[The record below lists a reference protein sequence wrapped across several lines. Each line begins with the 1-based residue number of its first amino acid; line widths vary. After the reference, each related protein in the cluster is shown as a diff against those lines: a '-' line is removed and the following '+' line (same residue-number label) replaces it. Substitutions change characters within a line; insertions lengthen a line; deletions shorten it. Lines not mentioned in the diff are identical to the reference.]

1 MQARLSKTV
10 SQKSFWLVLPAA
22 CFIATGVAN
31 AGGATNPGAAAP
43 PPAPGQSAAPGN
55 PGGGD
60 PAAAAAS
67 VARSKIAWPCVQKKV
82 AKIDAAAVWD
92 GPPVKDLRGWG
103 SDSKMAALVT
113 QAVSRR
119 TPVEDVQKQI
129 EEWANTVPKEE
140 RDEKLTLLF
149 AGILNTANLQRSSVV
164 SGIERYQKRQIKN
177 AEEIERQGAELA
189 KLEDAAPRDLTQPTP
204 ELDKAREKYD
214 WFTRVFQERQANIPI
229 ACELPVIIEQRVFAL
244 SRAIRAQIDS

>member
-1 MQARLSKTV
+1 MQARLSKTLRRNA
-10 SQKSFWLVLPAA
+10 FWLTLPAA
-22 CFIATGVAN
+22 CLIAAS
-31 AGGATNPGAAAP
+31 AAQAQGAANPGASPA
-43 PPAPGQSAAPGN
+43 PAPGQSAAPGN
-55 PGGGD
+55 PTGGD

-67 VARSKIAWPCVQKKV
+67 VAASKNVWPCVQKKV

-103 SDSKMAALVT
+103 SDSAMANLVS

-119 TPVEDVQKQI
+119 TPIDKVQKEI
-129 EEWANTVPKEE
+129 EDWAKALPAAE

-149 AGILNTANLQRSSVV
+149 AGILNTANLQRSSIV
-164 SGIERYQKRQIKN
+164 SGIERFQKRQISN

-189 KLEDAAPRDLTQPTP
+189 KLEDSAPRDLTQPTP

-229 ACELPVIIEQRVFAL
+229 ACELPTIIEQRVFAL
-244 SRAIRAQIDS
+244 SRAIRSQMDS